1 MNKNQNKLHTKI
13 KAIIKLEHDELDKQV
28 LMCSIDRM
36 WKRLQL
42 DSRKHYRWIKRNL
55 NSGVN
60 YEIIKY

>member
-1 MNKNQNKLHTKI
+1 MNKYQNKLNVKI

-28 LMCSIDRM
+28 LMCRTDRM
-36 WKRLQL
+36 WEVFQL
-42 DSRKHYRWIKRNL
+42 DGRKHYRWTKRNL